1 MSLEVEKGNSAKKK
15 RREIRK
21 WDKRIKRIQYLILLI
36 WQLTRHTQTFL
47 MNKDYLIRH
56 NIKKWTIT
64 KITFCKPKSK
74 VYIMQVKEWV
84 LYFSKKK
91 KKTQDENFKGGQV
104 HNTSVCIKN
113 FFCNRGRSPLVFE
126 TWFRASLQEYISP
139 CTINSFINFN
149 ISPTENSNEFAPKLH
164 PSVK

>member
-91 KKTQDENFKGGQV
+91 KKRKMKILREGKYTILVYVLKTFSATGGDRPLFLKPG
-104 HNTSVCIKN
+104 SVPHCRNI
-113 FFCNRGRSPLVFE
+113 FLLV
-126 TWFRASLQEYISP
+126 Q
-139 CTINSFINFN
+139 
-149 ISPTENSNEFAPKLH
+149 
-164 PSVK
+164 